1 MDLLPDL
8 IPLAV
13 AALNLATA
21 LITRETA
28 VRRCH
33 PVRNQKQEDKDGNSG
48 RA

>member
-1 MDLLPDL
+1 MDLLSHL

-28 VRRCH
+28 IRRRRPDH
-33 PVRNQKQEDKDGNSG
+33 NQEYKDDDSG